1 MMIYRS
7 DGNILNTTG
16 YNRPHQARGDKKYLC
31 LSHLLM
37 KQTAEF
43 KKAVKLFKKV
53 TKFSALLDKS
63 STYIKISGS
72 EFNGVRDADLTEV
85 DIARI
90 RKAIDRVKKRTEE
103 LEQVF
108 NEELKKTR

>member
-1 MMIYRS
+1 MIYRS
-7 DGNILNTTG
+7 DENILNTTG

-31 LSHLLM
+31 LSYLPM

-43 KKAVKLFKKV
+43 KKAIKLFKKV

-63 STYIKISGS
+63 STYIKVSGS

-85 DIARI
+85 DIKRI
-90 RKAIDRVKKRTEE
+90 KKAIERVKIRTQE
-103 LEQVF
+103 LENVF
-108 NEELKKTR
+108 DEQLKQMK